1 MLKVAVFGATGK
13 QGSSVVRALSQ
24 NGEFHVKAVTR
35 NPDSDKA
42 KPLSS
47 LANVTVHKADLN
59 DPSSVDQVLN
69 GCQAAFLVTDVAFNA
84 DSKETQQGI
93 DLINSA
99 IKNKVNHVVFSG
111 LEHVK
116 PVIGKACVHF
126 DNKAAIE
133 DYGLAHGNEIIF
145 TSVRMPG
152 YFENFFDGS
161 LYKAAPNTIL
171 ITSPLGKSPSFFM
184 SVDDIGEC
192 VRSVLKNPNEY
203 KNKIVGL
210 ASEHLNTDE
219 MLKIFNKHLSP
230 LQFKNANFTLEKF
243 RSLGFPGAEE
253 LAVMFEFI
261 QTGKFER
268 DIELTKKL
276 NPNVLSF
283 NDWVI
288 KNREKFIEKFSEK

>member
-47 LANVTVHKADLN
+47 LSNVTVHKADLN

-145 TSVRMPG
+145 TSVRLPA
-152 YFENFFDGS
+152 YYENFFH
-161 LYKAAPNTIL
+161 LHKAAPGTFL
-171 ITSPLGKSPSFFM
+171 FTMPLADKPTYFM

-203 KNKIVGL
+203 KNKIIGL
-210 ASEHLNTDE
+210 AAEQ
-219 MLKIFNKHLSP
+219 LKLDQVVDLFNQNLSP

-243 RSLGFPGAEE
+243 ASLGFPGAED
-253 LAVMFEFI
+253 LSIMFEYF
-261 QTGKFER
+261 QTGKMQR

-276 NPNVLSF
+276 NPSLASF
-283 NDWVI
+283 NDWLV
-288 KNREKFIEKFSEK
+288 KNKEKFAQ